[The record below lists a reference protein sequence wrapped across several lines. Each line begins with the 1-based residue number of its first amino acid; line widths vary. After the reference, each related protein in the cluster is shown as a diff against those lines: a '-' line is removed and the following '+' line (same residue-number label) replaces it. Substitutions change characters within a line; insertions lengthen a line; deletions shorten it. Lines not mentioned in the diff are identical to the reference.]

1 MPEGYKDIMTLARAG
16 STAFA
21 LSEFC
26 RLGFDKIRH
35 HEDIMSLH
43 GRLYKDIYLS
53 QSHKAAQEAARLS
66 AEKYEAA
73 FQDTKGFYSG
83 INAAT
88 MSLLAGFDIGIIR
101 MRADRILRLLPE
113 TRRLNAE
120 AKYFTEATR
129 AEGFLLL
136 EERDK
141 AEHALRIAID
151 HDPLNYIAHASTL
164 KQFRM
169 IAQHRGEPTDWLS
182 AFTPPIAVHF
192 AGHIFMDESS
202 NNQESDLK
210 NQITDAIQ
218 SRDIGFGFGSLA
230 AGSDILI
237 AETLLEEGGELH
249 VMIPVAEDIFL
260 QTSVAPFGEAWVKR
274 YKDCRDKAVSFAV
287 MSDVKDWPNTQL
299 DYHTALACMGAA
311 IRQGEL
317 LSVPSEQLLVLD
329 DASSNSVTHHHA
341 AVWTKSGRSRYV
353 IPFTGRRV
361 AFTENSSDRN
371 FDLITRVFREDSND
385 AETFKNLEA
394 AIESAIECRKKHPH
408 IRQGL
413 SFEIDNPASPPS
425 NLAQRLC
432 EKALPGSIYISQ
444 FAASYIALNCHQ
456 AYEADLMGKIASNE
470 HMFSI
475 REKG

>member
-1 MPEGYKDIMTLARAG
+1 MVDSYKDIMRLAQAG

-26 RLGFDKIRH
+26 RLSLDKIRH

-53 QSHKAAQEAARLS
+53 QSHKPAQEAARLS

-88 MSLLAGFDIGIIR
+88 MSLLAGFDTDIIR

-113 TRRLNAE
+113 TDTLNAQ
-120 AKYFTEATR
+120 AKYFIEATR

-136 EERDK
+136 GEQDK
-141 AEHALRIAID
+141 AERSLRIAID
-151 HDPLNYIAHASTL
+151 HDPLNYTAHASTL

-169 IAQHRGEPTDWLS
+169 IAHHRGESDDWL
-182 AFTPPIAVHF
+182 APFLPPIAVHF
-192 AGHIFMDESS
+192 AGHIFMQTVA
-202 NNQESDLK
+202 NTKESDLK
-210 NQITDAIQ
+210 NRIADTVQ
-218 SRDIGFGFGSLA
+218 SHDIGFGFGSLA

-249 VMIPVAEDIFL
+249 VVIPVAEDVFL
-260 QTSVAPFGEAWVKR
+260 QKSVAPFGERWIKR
-274 YKDCRDKAVSFAV
+274 YKDCRAKAASFVV
-287 MSDVKDWPNTQL
+287 MSEFTDWPNTQL
-299 DYHTALACMGAA
+299 DNHAALACMGAA

-317 LSVPSEQLLVLD
+317 LSVPSAQLLVWD
-329 DASSNSVTHHHA
+329 ETSSDSVTDHHA
-341 AVWTKSGRSRYV
+341 SVWAKSGRPGYIV
-353 IPFTGRRV
+353 PFTGNRIPFSER
-361 AFTENSSDRN
+361 SSDTS
-371 FDLITRVFREDSND
+371 FDLIVRIFREDSQD
-385 AETFKNLEA
+385 AVTFKNFEA
-394 AIESAIECRKKHPH
+394 ALKSAVKYRKDYPH

-413 SFEIDNPASPPS
+413 SLEINNSNVTAS

-432 EKALPGSIYISQ
+432 EKARPGSIYISQ
-444 FAASYIALNCHQ
+444 LAASYLALNYHA
-456 AYEADLMGKIASNE
+456 AYGAALMGEINPNE